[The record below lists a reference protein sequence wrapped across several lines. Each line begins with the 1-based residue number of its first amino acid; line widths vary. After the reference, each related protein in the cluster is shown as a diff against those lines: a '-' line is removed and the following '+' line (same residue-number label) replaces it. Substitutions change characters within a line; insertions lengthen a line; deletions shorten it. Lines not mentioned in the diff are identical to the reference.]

1 MKPKYKILSIAVAA
15 ILAGCGGAATEK
27 KTEATS
33 LDSGGSTNISV
44 KPEVKPAESSSASMK
59 MSEKA
64 VEPEAVMADEP
75 APVAMPAPTSA
86 PAPIAKPAPK
96 RELKIPTDPNTFLV
110 TSSPKTSE
118 HPSHGRGVEVGF
130 DVNGVPGKE
139 IAITRGERYKFVVDT
154 GVQHDFYFTTN
165 AAGWGA
171 GTYTDGV
178 NGQFIYRGD
187 VTFEPSNKTPDLVYY
202 QCRNHKYMGGKIYV
216 LDKGEDLAKVKA
228 ALATSVSSTTDSRR
242 KTTVVSEGSVKQ
254 KLSYAQM
261 VIGSGSAKRVESSGN
276 QKAIS
281 MLNNARGQIDA
292 AKASLDGGQTQRAMD
307 QVNEGLRLMTAA
319 SREITTESEMAGV
332 NHKAKYD
339 ELSNSLKTYE
349 GSYQKNMER
358 AKKMKQ
364 PVKATLDEAEY
375 NRLTK
380 EGHSLAGKGEHA
392 AANKS
397 LQKAQNMITS
407 VLTNMLHAQT
417 VTYDKNFET
426 PQEEY
431 EYELARLE
439 NYEELVPLAIE
450 QKQPSKRAIDL
461 IDNFVQKAA
470 KIKGEGQEI
479 AAKGDYKMAIMA
491 MQAATSNLQRALRM
505 AGVN

>member
-1 MKPKYKILSIAVAA
+1 MMKPKYKVLSIAVAA
-15 ILAGCGGAATEK
+15 ILAGCGGTTTEK
-27 KTEATS
+27 KPEVTS
-33 LDSGGSTNISV
+33 LDSTGSMAVES
-44 KPEVKPAESSSASMK
+44 EVKTAEAPPASMK
-59 MSEKA
+59 MQEKV
-64 VEPEAVMADEP
+64 VEPEAAMPAEP
-75 APVAMPAPTSA
+75 VSAPVAAPVPT

-130 DVNGVPGKE
+130 EVNGVPGRE
-139 IAITRGERYKFVVDT
+139 IAITRGERYKFVVNT

-178 NGQFIYRGD
+178 EGQFIYRGE

-228 ALATSVSSTTDSRR
+228 ALATSASSKSDMRR
-242 KTTVVSEGSVKQ
+242 KTTVVTESSVKQ

-261 VIGSGSAKRVESSGN
+261 VIGSGSAKRVEASGN

-281 MLNNARGQIDA
+281 MLSNARGQIDA
-292 AKASLDGGQTQRAMD
+292 AKASLDGGQTQVAMD

-332 NHKAKYD
+332 NHKAKYE

-358 AKKMKQ
+358 AKKSKQ
-364 PVKATLDEAEY
+364 PVKVTLDEAEY

-380 EGHSLAGKGEHA
+380 EGHSLAGKGDHA

-407 VLTNMLHAQT
+407 VLTSMLHAQT
-417 VTYDKNFET
+417 VTYDKKFET